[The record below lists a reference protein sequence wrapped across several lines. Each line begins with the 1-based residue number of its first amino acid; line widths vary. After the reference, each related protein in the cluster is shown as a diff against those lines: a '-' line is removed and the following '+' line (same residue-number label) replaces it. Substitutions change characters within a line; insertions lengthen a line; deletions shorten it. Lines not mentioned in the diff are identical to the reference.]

1 MTALALR
8 AMRWALALALV
19 DDVVILNTGRVAF
32 AGGVEAVRGIQ
43 ELISQQ
49 LGVV

>member
-1 MTALALR
+1 LDEIVGDR
-8 AMRWALALALV
+8 
-19 DDVVILNTGRVAF
+19 F
-32 AGGVEAVRGIQ
+32 AGGVGAVRGIQ